1 MEGTEYNGFNRRENW
16 AKEFRERGCRE
27 DNVTKNTTGSNER
40 RNRMN
45 LKGESGNRR
54 KMRKLGDQK
63 LKIQLL
69 NQKIGNLG
77 AARKF

>member
-1 MEGTEYNGFNRRENW
+1 
-16 AKEFRERGCRE
+16 
-27 DNVTKNTTGSNER
+27 
-40 RNRMN
+40 MN